1 MLIPVVLSGGS
12 GTRLWPLSR
21 DNYPKQFHALTG
33 GPLTLFQET
42 LQRMQGL
49 SDVPSSPTPLVVCNA
64 NHRFMAAEQLR
75 QIGVEGARVILE
87 PTAKNTAPAMTLA
100 ALLAASTAGPDAVLL
115 VMPSDHVIAQVPA
128 FHAAVRA
135 AYALAQTGA
144 MCTFG
149 IVPTRAETGFGYI
162 EAPVANGQAATPR
175 HISRFVEKPDAATA
189 QAYLSGGQHL
199 WNSGLFMVRASVWL
213 KALEVLQPAML
224 AACTQ
229 AMQACT
235 ADLDFVRPQADAFDS
250 SPADSIDYAVME
262 HLPRRPDLGI
272 NCQVV
277 PLNAG
282 WSDLGAWDAIW
293 QALPQDHELN
303 AIQGYALLEDCT
315 GSLVMSDSKRLVAGI
330 GLQHMVVVDTPDAVL
345 VAPLERAQDVK
356 RIVARL
362 KASGTLHADTHR
374 KVLRPWGWYDSIDHG
389 DRFQVKRIVVKP
401 GASLSLQMHH
411 HRAEHWIVVS
421 GTAEVTNGDKTFLLA
436 ENESTYIPL
445 GHHHRL
451 SNPGKVP
458 LEIIEVQSGSYLGE
472 DDIVRF
478 NDVYGRA

>member
-49 SDVPSSPTPLVVCNA
+49 AGVPSNPTPLVVCNA
-64 NHRFMAAEQLR
+64 NHRFMAADQLL
-75 QIGVEGARVILE
+75 QMGIVGARIILE

-100 ALLAASTAGPDAVLL
+100 ALQAMATAGPDAVLL
-115 VMPSDHVIAQVPA
+115 VMPSDHVVTQVPA
-128 FHAAVRA
+128 FHAAVKA
-135 AYALAQTGA
+135 AYQLAQAGA
-144 MCTFG
+144 LCTFG
-149 IVPTRAETGFGYI
+149 IVPTRPETGFGYI
-162 EAPVANGQAATPR
+162 EAPISGGNAALPR
-175 HISRFVEKPDAATA
+175 HISRFVEKPNAATA
-189 QAYLSGGQHL
+189 QQYVDGGQHL

-213 KALEVLQPAML
+213 TALEVLQPAML
-224 AACTQ
+224 AACIQ
-229 AMQACT
+229 AMQAGT
-235 ADLDFVRPQADAFDS
+235 TDLDFVRPQPEAFANC
-250 SPADSIDYAVME
+250 PADSIDYAVME

-277 PLNAG
+277 PLDAG
-282 WSDLGAWDAIW
+282 WSDLGSWDAIW
-293 QALPQDHELN
+293 QTLPQDGAHN
-303 AIQGYALLEDCT
+303 AVQGQALLEDCV
-315 GSLVMSDSKRLVAGI
+315 GNLVLSDSKRLVAGI

-362 KASGTLHADTHR
+362 KASGMAQADAHR
-374 KVLRPWGWYDSIDHG
+374 KVLRPWGWYDSVDHG
-389 DRFQVKRIVVKP
+389 ERFQVKRIVVKP
-401 GASLSLQMHH
+401 GATLSLQMHH

-445 GHHHRL
+445 GHQHRL

-472 DDIVRF
+472 DDIVRY